1 MENQHG
7 VQHLIAQRLE
17 DLTPM
22 LGLAEVKS
30 RDFH

>member
-1 MENQHG
+1 VAEQ
-7 VQHLIAQRLE
+7 LE

-22 LGLAEVKS
+22 LGRLANQSRTGS